1 MQVRKLTLSSVDLD
15 IDGRQPM
22 REAMLRA
29 MASVSSSHPPFAILS
44 ADGDCVCTASV
55 PISPRAVSLM
65 RCCAFT
71 QVQSRT
77 RRGAPVF
84 ETRFA
89 MVQGLKSRPT
99 QRSLQ
104 QGVAT
109 PLSTEFRSGRALYA
123 AMHQNLDGAH
133 QPQDRLSGLAS
144 PPLLRALPCRNVKTR
159 GHRPDLFLVRLSKPL
174 LPPGHC

>member
-1 MQVRKLTLSSVDLD
+1 MQTRKLALFSVDLD

-55 PISPRAVSLM
+55 PISPRAMSLM
-65 RCCAFT
+65 RCNAFT

-77 RRGAPVF
+77 RRGAATF
-84 ETRFA
+84 ETRCA

-104 QGVAT
+104 LGVAT
-109 PLSTEFRSGRALYA
+109 PKSTEYSSGRALYA
-123 AMHQNLDGAH
+123 ATQQLLDGTH
-133 QPQDRLSGLAS
+133 QPQDGLPGARHHHLSHARCRAVAS
-144 PPLLRALPCRNVKTR
+144 RHAGT
-159 GHRPDLFLVRLSKPL
+159 DLN
-174 LPPGHC
+174 